1 MLPTLFTYT
10 HIPSRREKPHPRLDP
25 AFVKEVLQPR
35 PMSLESPNARSKS
48 ITIAD
53 GPNTGGVR
61 FTQFSR
67 PRNPRPAAAL
77 ALTSFF
83 PARFL
88 QALNR
93 HPSQATIF
101 QVGVA
106 EDKGTRRTMEDAHSF
121 VVDFDNI
128 RGQGYFGL
136 FDGHAGKH
144 AAEWCGQHFHEVS
157 TLILGSSPEGLAWC
171 GVVLVPIKI
180 GIGIRQST
188 GPTAIT
194 RSIHLLTRPIVP
206 S

>member
-1 MLPTLFTYT
+1 MLPTLFTYM
-10 HIPSRREKPHPRLDP
+10 PSRRDKPHPRLDP
-25 AFVKEVLQPR
+25 AYAQEVLQPR
-35 PMSLESPNARSKS
+35 LMSLESPNARSKS

-61 FTQFSR
+61 YILVLKSIGVLAIFSIQ
-67 PRNPRPAAAL
+67 AAANL
-77 ALTSFF
+77 YTVRF
-83 PARFL
+83 P

-93 HPSQATIF
+93 HPSQATAF

-157 TLILGSSPEGLAWC
+157 TVPLRSP
-171 GVVLVPIKI
+171 GVAGKHR
-180 GIGIRQST
+180 GR
-188 GPTAIT
+188 
-194 RSIHLLTRPIVP
+194 RPCP
-206 S
+206 

>member
-1 MLPTLFTYT
+1 MLPSLFTY
-10 HIPSRREKPHPRLDP
+10 IPSRRDKLHPRLDP
-25 AFVKEVLQPR
+25 AYVREVSQLR
-35 PMSLESPNARSKS
+35 PMSFESPNARSKS

-61 FTQFSR
+61 YVLIPKSATFSPIFWR
-67 PRNPRPAAAL
+67 PGNAN
-77 ALTSFF
+77 
-83 PARFL
+83 ARLL

-93 HPSQATIF
+93 HPSHATAF

-144 AAEWCGQHFHEVS
+144 AAEWCGEHFHEVS
-157 TLILGSSPEGLAWC
+157 RFFYIHQRLWRDIVAVILVVGTVANLRIGLASNW
-171 GVVLVPIKI
+171 LK
-180 GIGIRQST
+180 
-188 GPTAIT
+188 
-194 RSIHLLTRPIVP
+194 RSM
-206 S
+206 SQ